1 VIIKIE
7 SWLQTNESGRP
18 RLVAAAKDII
28 TALVSKR
35 PNYANWRGLPRCVE
49 ICPAYLS
56 KNKDYSPQTS
66 RNAWSELKDIVGWNE
81 LPRKQVRRTITKL
94 GFQPRKPKYGH
105 RYGTHLFIS
114 GSVWRELKKLC
125 FRLGLLKS
133 KRAKPIVTS
142 IINNTNNTTTKKEL
156 SPLTPQGEKRQS
168 RRGRVDHPK
177 YNQDWKS
184 LSYRLK
190 VRRLLFYT
198 MEKESLKSSRNIDK
212 GNGVS
217 LREDNWGPLAAFR
230 VCHKL
235 VTG

>member
-1 VIIKIE
+1 VIVEIE
-7 SWLQTNESGRP
+7 RWLQTNESDRP
-18 RLVAAAKDII
+18 RLVEAAKDII
-28 TALVSKR
+28 IALVSKR

-49 ICPAYLS
+49 ICPSYLS
-56 KNKDYSPQTS
+56 KNKNYSPQTS
-66 RNAWSELKDIVGWNE
+66 RNAWSALKDIVGWSQ

-125 FRLGLLKS
+125 FRLGLLKN

-156 SPLTPQGEKRQS
+156 SPPAPQRGTRQS
-168 RRGRVDHPK
+168 RKGRVKHPK

-184 LSYRLK
+184 LSYRGK
-190 VRRLLFYT
+190 VKRLLFYT
-198 MEKESLKSSRNIDK
+198 MQKETLKESRNTE
-212 GNGVS
+212 GNNGVA
-217 LREDNWGPLAAFR
+217 LYEDNWGPLAAFR
-230 VCHKL
+230 VYPEW
-235 VTG
+235 GIG